1 MRTDKLDDSCTK
13 SYNQKMHIMQNVKVV
28 PYLQNVIIKDQKK
41 QHFHFRG
48 NNRKID
54 DQGCTNVG
62 IIKNFLFIQFQEQE
76 QGPRSMCFQTWC
88 NTKKIAF
95 ISNCKRIS
103 VKIR

>member
-1 MRTDKLDDSCTK
+1 
-13 SYNQKMHIMQNVKVV
+13 MHIMQNVKVV

-54 DQGCTNVG
+54 DQGCINVG

-76 QGPRSMCFQTWC
+76 QRARSMCFQTWS
-88 NTKKIAF
+88 KK
-95 ISNCKRIS
+95 KRLPLYQI
-103 VKIR
+103 VRKLL